1 MKIESN
7 QGKRLRVSI
16 SNVRTS
22 DSSTISRLLPST
34 SAHLHLTLEMSK
46 RDHACSLLKQGNSPS
61 EIARLLRVRTSDV
74 LHDLWSKIGEGEL
87 RRSDIAFSL
96 KRDVRQAIE
105 QVVARKKTSSPAQIA
120 RELEKRGM
128 RCDRFDIRVYLAYRR
143 APVVL
148 GEMYEIVRSVEVRLH
163 LFVKALFIHEFGE
176 EEWWRSGVPDNIR
189 AECAALREKDPDP
202 APEPYNYTHLIALRE
217 ILDRKWAIVSRYLP
231 AAAAQNKKELLE
243 RLLQL
248 NRIRNNVMHPVRGG
262 LLTEDEF
269 EFVYN
274 LEADLGSLAVP
285 ESRPVSEEVV
295 SKEKHVAEGKQS
307 EEKLRPEKEEAS
319 PGSAAEPPLELV
331 SKLSPT
337 SESAPPQEFAATA
350 QQAGGEDFIPSV
362 KVS

>member
-1 MKIESN
+1 M
-7 QGKRLRVSI
+7 
-16 SNVRTS
+16 
-22 DSSTISRLLPST
+22 
-34 SAHLHLTLEMSK
+34 AK
-46 RDHACSLLKQGNSPS
+46 RDQACSLLKQGNSPS
-61 EIARLLRVRTSDV
+61 EIARMLRVRTSDV

-96 KRDVRQAIE
+96 KRDFRRAIE
-105 QVVARKKTSSPAQIA
+105 EVVALKKTSSPAQIA
-120 RELEKRGM
+120 RELERRGIK
-128 RCDRFDIRVYLAYRR
+128 CDRFDIRVYLDYRR

-148 GEMYEIVRSVEVRLH
+148 GDMYEIVRSIEVRLH
-163 LFVKALFIHEFGE
+163 RFVKALFVHEFGE

-231 AAAAQNKKELLE
+231 AETAQNKKELLE

-262 LLTEDEF
+262 QLTEDEF

-274 LEADLGSLAVP
+274 LDADLGSLAVP
-285 ESRPVSEEVV
+285 ETKPAPESKRRVFEDEANKGRQPEEI
-295 SKEKHVAEGKQS
+295 
-307 EEKLRPEKEEAS
+307 LRPEKEEAS
-319 PGSAAEPPLELV
+319 SGAAAEPPLELV
-331 SKLSPT
+331 SNSSPAA
-337 SESAPPQEFAATA
+337 ESAPPQEFAATA
-350 QQAGGEDFIPSV
+350 QQAEGEDFIPSI